1 MAYIYH
7 PPICWFVWLN
17 RVAYI
22 KTVCR
27 DGVATK
33 PYLKV
38 RHSGNSYIRNEAPI
52 GCEPRNIL
60 THRGKRYLIKERDGS
75 CMLVSSIS

>member
-1 MAYIYH
+1 MSYIH
-7 PPICWFVWLN
+7 VPVWLFVWLD

-22 KTVCR
+22 KTVCK

-33 PYLKV
+33 PYIKV
-38 RHSGNSYIRNEAPI
+38 PMKGNTWIRNEAPI

-60 THRGKRYLIKERDGS
+60 THRGKRYLIKERDGN
-75 CMLVSSIS
+75 CMLVSKL